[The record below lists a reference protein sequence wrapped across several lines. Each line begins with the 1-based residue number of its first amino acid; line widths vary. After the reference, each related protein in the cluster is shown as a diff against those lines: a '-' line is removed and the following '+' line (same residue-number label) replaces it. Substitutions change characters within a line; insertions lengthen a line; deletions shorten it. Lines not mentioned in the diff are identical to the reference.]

1 MLHCDAVLNSKKIGE
16 IIQTGYTRIPVYGT
30 DRNNVV
36 SLLNVKDLALLDPD
50 DNFTVRT
57 LCSYYEHPVRFVMED
72 TPLKMMLDEFRKVQ
86 AVHAYTLTPLLHR
99 DTTIWPWCRRLSNP
113 KRAATRSSN

>member
-1 MLHCDAVLNSKKIGE
+1 VHGSGFVGHPSCVQNVFMLHCDAVLNSKKIGE
-16 IIQTGYTRIPVYGT
+16 IIQTGYTRIPVYET

-72 TPLKMMLDEFRKVQ
+72 TPLKMMLDEFRKVRG
-86 AVHAYTLTPLLHR
+86 VRMRIRHT
-99 DTTIWPWCRRLSNP
+99 
-113 KRAATRSSN
+113 

>member
-1 MLHCDAVLNSKKIGE
+1 MQNVFMLPSDTVLNAKKISE
-16 IIQTGYTRIPVYGT
+16 IMHTGYTRIPVYEK

-57 LCSYYEHPVRFVMED
+57 LCSYYEHPIRFVTEH
-72 TPLKMMLDEFRKVQ
+72 TRLASMLDEFRKVGE
-86 AVHAYTLTPLLHR
+86 R
-99 DTTIWPWCRRLSNP
+99 
-113 KRAATRSSN
+113 